1 MAAVLSVFADHLG
14 HNLSPS
20 LEPPECREEA
30 SHRGGAHLHG
40 WVGVAAG
47 ISLMTALQG
56 GGESLA
62 FYNIYAVLATV
73 ISNPKVPAPLSSP
86 PRE

>member
-1 MAAVLSVFADHLG
+1 
-14 HNLSPS
+14 
-20 LEPPECREEA
+20 
-30 SHRGGAHLHG
+30 
-40 WVGVAAG
+40 
-47 ISLMTALQG
+47 MTALQG